1 MKEEDEIMLIRQHT
15 PEFVRL
21 TVELA
26 RDADDA
32 SVRKEAISLLV
43 ARRFL
48 STHQPTDDDLWRIE
62 NMTDDEIMDTFR
74 RASL

>member
-1 MKEEDEIMLIRQHT
+1 MLIRQHT
-15 PEFVRL
+15 PELVRL

-32 SVRKEAISLLV
+32 SVRKEAISQLV

-48 STHQPTDDDLWRIE
+48 FTHQPTDDDLWRIE
-62 NMTDDEIMDTFR
+62 NMTDDEIQDTFR
-74 RASL
+74 RASH

>member
-15 PEFVRL
+15 PELVRL

-32 SVRKEAISLLV
+32 SARKEAISLLV

-48 STHQPTDDDLWRIE
+48 FTHMPTDDDLWRIE
-62 NMTDDEIMDTFR
+62 NMTDDEIQDTFR
-74 RASL
+74 RASH

>member
-1 MKEEDEIMLIRQHT
+1 MKEEDEIMLLRQHA

-32 SVRKEAISLLV
+32 SVRKEAIRSV
-43 ARRFL
+43 AHREY
-48 STHQPTDDDLWRIE
+48 D
-62 NMTDDEIMDTFR
+62 
-74 RASL
+74 

>member
-15 PEFVRL
+15 PELVRL

-43 ARRFL
+43 ARRLLF
-48 STHQPTDDDLWRIE
+48 THQPTDDDLWRIE
-62 NMTDDEIMDTFR
+62 NMTDDEIRDTFR
-74 RASL
+74 RASH

>member
-1 MKEEDEIMLIRQHT
+1 MKEEDEIMLFRQHA
-15 PEFVRL
+15 PEAVRL

-32 SVRKEAISLLV
+32 SVRKKAISLLV

-62 NMTDDEIMDTFR
+62 YMTDDEIQDTFR
-74 RASL
+74 RASH